1 MITISVANAKG
12 GVGKTTVSVNL
23 AYELWHRKHK
33 VAVVDLD
40 SQCDLTKIFH
50 PPDYKGP
57 TIADALLKRCKISE
71 TMVAVEENL
80 ILVPGSREIAQ
91 INFKGSENALLRF
104 SKVFE
109 AKKVDF
115 VVIDH
120 PPSLHNVA
128 LAGFV
133 ASDHVLVVCQAE
145 GFSISNLHQLMT
157 DLNAIKKDFQPN
169 LQILGIVMN
178 NLDMR
183 RRLTKRNIQECHKV
197 FGKSILTTTISTD
210 SAIANS
216 LNQQIPVRKLH
227 WYSRSITQFRDL
239 ADEVTAKI
247 GR

>member
-1 MITISVANAKG
+1 MRTISVANAKG

-23 AYELWHRKHK
+23 AYELCHRKHK
-33 VAVVDLD
+33 VVVVDLD
-40 SQCDLTKIFH
+40 SQCDLTKIFQ

-57 TIADALLKRCKISE
+57 TIADALLKRCKFSE

-80 ILVPGSREIAQ
+80 FLVPGSREIAQ

-169 LQILGIVMN
+169 LQILGKHERSPVCTMACACSDMTPYQTMTIHGVA
-178 NLDMR
+178 LDWKLHRKKR
-183 RRLTKRNIQECHKV
+183 RRSAEHLTCTLKV
-197 FGKSILTTTISTD
+197 
-210 SAIANS
+210 
-216 LNQQIPVRKLH
+216 
-227 WYSRSITQFRDL
+227 L
-239 ADEVTAKI
+239 A
-247 GR
+247 